1 MNFDSSSKMFLF
13 ILCSHSLTVA
23 RLSCFS
29 EIQCLLVTS
38 IMSHENQ
45 RLRNIVLKQASSIAK
60 IKPSH
65 HAICKR
71 LWTLSKDTGFAAS
84 ALT

>member
-1 MNFDSSSKMFLF
+1 MS
-13 ILCSHSLTVA
+13 
-23 RLSCFS
+23 
-29 EIQCLLVTS
+29 TS

-71 LWTLSKDTGFAAS
+71 LWTLSKDTGFAAA
-84 ALT
+84 ALTCIYAIFFNYLHWKFLEIGGETVIV